1 VQYWAKRT
9 DIPKKRLFAQIGIS
23 KSKYYDWEKRYGM
36 KNNHNSPIPRWF
48 WLEDWEKKAIA
59 SYHWE
64 HPKEGYRRLSYM
76 MLDENVVAV
85 SPSSVYR
92 VLKTMGLIGRTK
104 PKTSTKGKGFNQ
116 PLAPHKHWHIDVSYV
131 NICGTFYHI
140 CGLLDGYSRYMVHC
154 EIREQMKEKDVEVI
168 LQRARE
174 KCPDERPRIISDN
187 GPQFVARDF
196 KEFLR
201 LCGMTHVKTSPF
213 YPQSNGK
220 IESWYKSFK
229 NECIRPKTPLSL
241 EDAQRIMEEFVEY
254 YNTERLHSA
263 IGYIAPLDKLEG
275 REKEIKKERSRKLA
289 AARKKRQENFVR
301 ETSLTECQ
309 NKTIIL
315 SAGETEAGNA
325 GKQPARDN
333 RSRKATY
340 DRLGVGSKAC
350 SQPLLLS
357 YVDSSHALK
366 KSAVSYVD
374 NQLRNEG
381 EKSNSR

>member
-1 VQYWAKRT
+1 M
-9 DIPKKRLFAQIGIS
+9 IGIS
-23 KSKYYDWEKRYGM
+23 KSKYYNWEKRYGM

-76 MLDENVVAV
+76 MLDENVVAA

-92 VLKTMGLIGRTK
+92 VLKSMGLIGKAK
-104 PKTSTKGKGFNQ
+104 PKTSTKGKGFKQ
-116 PLAPHKHWHIDVSYV
+116 PSAPHKHWHIDVSYV
-131 NICGTFYHI
+131 NICGTFYYL

-154 EIREQMKEKDVEVI
+154 EIREKMKEKDVEI
-168 LQRARE
+168 IMQRARE
-174 KCPDERPRIISDN
+174 KYPDERPRIISDN
-187 GPQFVARDF
+187 GPQFVSRDF
-196 KEFLR
+196 KQFLR

-241 EDAQRIMEEFVEY
+241 EDAQRIMEEFVQY

-263 IGYIAPLDKLEG
+263 IGYIAPLDKLKG

-289 AARKKRQENFVR
+289 AARKRRQENFVR
-301 ETSLTECQ
+301 DANLTEYQ
-309 NKTIIL
+309 SKTIIL
-315 SAGETEAGNA
+315 PAGETEASNA
-325 GKQPARDN
+325 GKQLARDN
-333 RSRKATY
+333 RLRQATESRL
-340 DRLGVGSKAC
+340 RVGNITC
-350 SQPLLLS
+350 PQPLQNPS
-357 YVDSSHALK
+357 VDASHALK
-366 KSAVSYVD
+366 KSAVSYFE
-374 NQLRNEG
+374 NQLRNKG